1 MAFNLSLCFRVKDA
15 EEEEACRGPGVSR
28 SGWGGRGGREEEPSQ
43 CQEEAQFCGCIYCY
57 IRQRWRGQWWVWG
70 TQSLCWALLLQD
82 STQAALAVILG
93 SGFAQRVLCHSFSYI
108 WDESNPI
115 WLGNEQCA
123 SWGWVMSLGFDNQI
137 LSELNLK
144 RNLKVTFPQSLYK
157 SFFHNFYLI
166 DFQLNLSNMILYYV
180 QIDKK
185 MIQNSGLWVAQR
197 QAVSG
202 KLVLNYRS
210 LSL

>member
-1 MAFNLSLCFRVKDA
+1 MPRKKKPTEGLDSRGQDG
-15 EEEEACRGPGVSR
+15 EEEEEEKRNPANAKKKRSFVDAFIVISDSDGEVSDGLLVSR
-28 SGWGGRGGREEEPSQ
+28 DCAGPCCCRRVPEHPM
-43 CQEEAQFCGCIYCY
+43 
-57 IRQRWRGQWWVWG
+57 
-70 TQSLCWALLLQD
+70 LC
-82 STQAALAVILG
+82 VLG
-93 SGFAQRVLCHSFSYI
+93 SGFAQRVLCCSFSYM

-115 WLGNEQCA
+115 WLGNEWCA

-166 DFQLNLSNMILYYV
+166 DFQLNHRNMILYYV

-185 MIQNSGLWVAQR
+185 MIQNTGLWVAQT
-197 QAVSG
+197 QLVSG
-202 KLVLNYRS
+202 KLILNYGS
-210 LSL
+210 LNF